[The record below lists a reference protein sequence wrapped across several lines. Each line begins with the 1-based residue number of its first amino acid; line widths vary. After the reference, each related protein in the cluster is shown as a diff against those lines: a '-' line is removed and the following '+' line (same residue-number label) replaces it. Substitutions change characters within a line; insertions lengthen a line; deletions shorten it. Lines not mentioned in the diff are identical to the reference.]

1 GTNVSGSLLE
11 DCLELDR
18 GLVAL
23 SRNEVCLAERQPCG
37 NVLRVNLEMAG
48 KNCDG
53 LSRLSVCQSGFGFRE
68 HAGSLRGLG
77 PAGTWILL
85 SGDCGQETQEWNSG
99 SNQNSSPPLC
109 FHSHRNTILRIPYSS
124 QPRSGLREAIPT
136 NSRELGRAS
145 TNSRQV

>member
-1 GTNVSGSLLE
+1 MQACEHECPRNSNTRRSATGSGCAGQHRLGLIELALIEIDLAHRGQGTNITGSLLE

-68 HAGSLRGLG
+68 HAGSLRGPG
-77 PAGTWILL
+77 PAGTWILR
-85 SGDCGQETQEWNSG
+85 SGDCGQETQE
-99 SNQNSSPPLC
+99 
-109 FHSHRNTILRIPYSS
+109 
-124 QPRSGLREAIPT
+124 
-136 NSRELGRAS
+136 
-145 TNSRQV
+145 